1 MRDFIDQVEGAIP
14 DTVVIADM
22 EAGLEH
28 LSIGTLRY
36 IDALLVVVQPTAKT
50 MMTADRT
57 YKLALELGIPQVAF
71 LGNRV
76 RHPADEEQLRAF
88 AADHGSELLVAVPED
103 DNVRWAD
110 AQSRC
115 ILDLAPGAPLV
126 HAVDRLAADLERR
139 FSVSPSP
146 DATTRADR

>member
-1 MRDFIDQVEGAIP
+1 VRDFIDQVEGQLP
-14 DTVVIADM
+14 DTVVVADM

-36 IDALLVVVQPTAKT
+36 IDMLLVVVQPTAKT

-57 YKLALELGIPQVAF
+57 SKLARELGIPEVAF
-71 LGNRV
+71 VGNRV
-76 RHPADEEQLRAF
+76 RRPAEEEQLRAF
-88 AADHGSELLVAVPED
+88 AADHGSELLVTIGED

-115 ILDLAPGAPLV
+115 ILDLAPDSEMV
-126 HAVDRLAADLERR
+126 HGVGRLATQLERR
-139 FSVSPSP
+139 YL
-146 DATTRADR
+146 TTPAAR

>member
-1 MRDFIDQVEGAIP
+1 VRDFIDQVEGELP

-57 YKLALELGIPQVAF
+57 YKLALELGIPDVAF
-71 LGNRV
+71 LGNRI
-76 RHPADEEQLRAF
+76 RRPADEEQLRRF
-88 AADHGSELLVAVPED
+88 AAEHGSALLVAIPED

-115 ILDLAPGAPLV
+115 ILDLAPDSDLV
-126 HAVDRLAADLERR
+126 HAVGGLAEELERR
-139 FSVSPSP
+139 LLAAGAPTDP
-146 DATTRADR
+146 

>member
-1 MRDFIDQVEGAIP
+1 VRDFIDQVEGELP

-57 YKLALELGIPQVAF
+57 YKLARELGIPEVAF
-71 LGNRV
+71 LGNRI
-76 RHPADEEQLRAF
+76 RRAADEEQLRSF
-88 AADHGSELLVAVPED
+88 AADHASELLVTIPED

-115 ILDLAPGAPLV
+115 ILDLAPDSALV
-126 HAVDRLAADLERR
+126 HAVGRLADTLERR
-139 FSVSPSP
+139 WPAEVM
-146 DATTRADR
+146 

>member
-1 MRDFIDQVEGAIP
+1 MRDFIDQVEGELP
-14 DTVVIADM
+14 GTVVVADM

-36 IDALLVVVQPTAKT
+36 IDMLLVVVQPTAKT

-57 YKLALELGIPQVAF
+57 FKLARELGIPAVGF
-71 LGNRV
+71 IGNRV
-76 RHPADEEQLRAF
+76 RGPADEEQLAAF
-88 AADHGSELLVAVPED
+88 AADHDSQLLATIPED

-115 ILDLAPGAPLV
+115 VLDLAPDTPVVG
-126 HAVDRLAADLERR
+126 AVDHLAGELERR
-139 FSVSPSP
+139 FL
-146 DATTRADR
+146 TTPAGQ

>member
-1 MRDFIDQVEGAIP
+1 MRDFIDQVEGELP
-14 DTVVIADM
+14 GTVVVADM

-36 IDALLVVVQPTAKT
+36 IDLLLVVVQPTAKT

-57 YKLALELGIPQVAF
+57 YKLALELGIPEVAF
-71 LGNRV
+71 LGNRI
-76 RHPADEEQLRAF
+76 RRPADTEQLRAF
-88 AADHGSELLVAVPED
+88 AADHGSELLVAIPED

-115 ILDLAPGAPLV
+115 ILDLAPDTAVV
-126 HAVDRLAADLERR
+126 HAVGRLADTLERR
-139 FSVSPSP
+139 STAEVV
-146 DATTRADR
+146 